1 MLGYSTSTRMKLY
14 TQLMR
19 HKRSF
24 NAVMILPEPLTVRLY
39 NNACVR
45 QALIVKPLHIS
56 VTDCPGMLE
65 CGGVCLSPSLQA
77 HI

>member
-45 QALIVKPLHIS
+45 QALIVKPLHIF
-56 VTDCPGMLE
+56 L
-65 CGGVCLSPSLQA
+65 
-77 HI
+77 